1 MERLL
6 VLCSSC
12 LLLATSVAQQ
22 NPEAQGSGSRP
33 KLAVQ
38 ATAPYA
44 LPAGTVVKMR
54 LEAGVTTA
62 ANKPGDTFSG
72 RVTEDIFY
80 QGRVVVPVGSSVRG
94 TVTKVDEKRRIKG
107 RSVLELRPEYVTLPD
122 GSRYVL
128 VASISGTDQQSGT
141 KVDNEGR
148 IKSASMDKRDKIEI
162 AAATGGGAG
171 FGALVA
177 HSGKGAL
184 IGAVIGGGAAVGY
197 WLSKTKSASLAAGTE
212 ITMELSRPMALT
224 AVGD

>member
-1 MERLL
+1 MKRLL
-6 VLCSSC
+6 VVGCA
-12 LLLATSVAQQ
+12 LLLGPAAIAQQ
-22 NPEAQGSGSRP
+22 NTETRESGSRP
-33 KLAVQ
+33 QLSVQ

-54 LEAGVTTA
+54 LETGVTTA
-62 ANKPGDTFSG
+62 SNKPGDTFTG
-72 RVTEDIFY
+72 RVTEDLYY
-80 QGRVVVPVGSSVRG
+80 QGKVVVPVGSSIQG
-94 TVTKVDEKRRIKG
+94 SVTKVDEKRRIKG
-107 RSVLELRPEYVTLPD
+107 RSILELRPEYVTLPD
-122 GSRYVL
+122 GSRYVM
-128 VASISGTDQQSGT
+128 VAGVTGTDAGT

-148 IKSASMDKRDKIEI
+148 ILAPSIDKRDKIEM
-162 AAATGGGAG
+162 AVATGGGAG

-197 WLSKTKSASLAAGTE
+197 WLSKTKSASLPAGTE